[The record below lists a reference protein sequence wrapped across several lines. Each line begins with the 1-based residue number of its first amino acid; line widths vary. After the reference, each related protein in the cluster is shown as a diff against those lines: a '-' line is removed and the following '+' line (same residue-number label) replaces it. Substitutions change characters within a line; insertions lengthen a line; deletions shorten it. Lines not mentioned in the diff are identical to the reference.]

1 MSSNDNKATADSSV
15 LVARAAPCAIPTPVE
30 PKIELTKKDEKE
42 TDSLVNNFTK
52 LSVNS
57 TTVKKPIKVADPADF
72 VTLQS
77 LRSSA
82 LARKTNTTSKFG
94 RDGANLFA
102 DLLAT
107 DEEEKPAQVRVIKRI
122 QIDFRNF
129 SP

>member
-1 MSSNDNKATADSSV
+1 MSSNDSKVIADSSV
-15 LVARAAPCAIPTPVE
+15 LVARAAPCALAPIE
-30 PKIELTKKDEKE
+30 PKILDSTKKDEKTND

-57 TTVKKPIKVADPADF
+57 TTTVKKPIKVADPADF

-107 DEEEKPAQVRVIKRI
+107 DEEEKPTQQVNLVV
-122 QIDFRNF
+122 F
-129 SP
+129 